1 MPFDCLVQLHKE
13 QVQHQCV
20 QQFPQWTHKMW
31 TTIYARMHRIAAPCV
46 QVVPQL
52 QQARHGGCEACCSLR
67 QCKVVLRC
75 ETCRLLTPGMLYL
88 VHEIPEVLL
97 NLEAQLLDILLKQGL
112 LFPRGKGL
120 VVCSALRVLAQL
132 CLPILTG
139 VDSMFKISWYKA
151 APQLHKQSETV
162 EQHPSF
168 STHLVLPTNAPSRPK
183 APTTGQTTCQSSS
196 QSQQTFP

>member
-1 MPFDCLVQLHKE
+1 
-13 QVQHQCV
+13 
-20 QQFPQWTHKMW
+20 
-31 TTIYARMHRIAAPCV
+31 
-46 QVVPQL
+46 
-52 QQARHGGCEACCSLR
+52 
-67 QCKVVLRC
+67 
-75 ETCRLLTPGMLYL
+75 LLTPGMLYL

-112 LFPRGKGL
+112 LFSRGKGL